1 VYSEIASNKRRSVIF
16 VVVFFVL
23 WLAIGAACGL
33 LFKAIYHPAVN
44 PEYPSAPATNY
55 GWTPVIVGI
64 AIGGALA
71 LGGIVYSLNAGA
83 GLVLRVSG
91 AVPAD
96 PAQYQQLHNLVEAL
110 AIGEGIPKPAVYVID
125 DPSPNAFATGVSPEK
140 AAITFT
146 TGLLA
151 IMNREE
157 LEGITSHEM
166 SHIKNHDIRLLLVVG
181 TMIGMAA
188 LLASI
193 LWRSAFFSGGGRGR
207 GNQLV
212 LVLFAAGALLAVV
225 GFIFGPLIRLGLS
238 RRRESLADVSG
249 VELTRNPAGLLSAL
263 KKLQQND
270 KPFKNMN
277 HSVAAMGRPKR
288 AVAGVPTQV
297 AEYEPIE
304 LPGSQPLARARS
316 LARSL
321 AFCSGAPA
329 VGHPAGAVTPSGG
342 SLGLVVLLELGKRLA
357 DGRRA
362 ARDCGC
368 DLGDGQSGSG
378 REDVQHGLIG
388 RLLGR
393 GHRFASLWRLARWAR
408 GR

>member
-16 VVVFFVL
+16 IVLFFVI

-33 LFKAIYHPAVN
+33 LFKTVYHPAVN
-44 PEYPSAPATNY
+44 NGYGYTEAAPTNY

-64 AIGGALA
+64 AVGAVLA
-71 LGGIVYSLNAGA
+71 VGGIVYSLNAGA

-96 PAQYQQLHNLVEAL
+96 PTEYQQLHNLVEAL

-151 IMNREE
+151 LMNREE
-157 LEGITSHEM
+157 LEGVAGHEM

-188 LLASI
+188 VLASI
-193 LWRSAFFSGGGRGR
+193 LWRSVFFARGGGRGA
-207 GNQLV
+207 GQLV
-212 LVLFAAGALLAVV
+212 LVIFAAGALLAVV
-225 GFIFGPLIRLGLS
+225 GFIFGPLMRLALS

-263 KKLQQND
+263 KKLAQND

-277 HSVAAMGRPKR
+277 HATAAMCIDDPLQHHEAWYHRLYDSHP
-288 AVAGVPTQV
+288 
-297 AEYEPIE
+297 PIE
-304 LPGSQPLARARS
+304 ERIAE
-316 LARSL
+316 
-321 AFCSGAPA
+321 
-329 VGHPAGAVTPSGG
+329 
-342 SLGLVVLLELGKRLA
+342 LEKIVS
-357 DGRRA
+357 
-362 ARDCGC
+362 
-368 DLGDGQSGSG
+368 GQS
-378 REDVQHGLIG
+378 V
-388 RLLGR
+388 
-393 GHRFASLWRLARWAR
+393 
-408 GR
+408 

>member
-1 VYSEIASNKRRSVIF
+1 MYSEIAANKRRSVL
-16 VVVFFVL
+16 VVVMFFVI
-23 WLAIGAACGL
+23 WLAIGAALGF
-33 LFKAIYHPAVN
+33 LFKAVAHPAVN
-44 PEYPSAPATNY
+44 PAIENAQQTNY
-55 GWTPVIVGI
+55 GWGPVIIGI
-64 AIGGALA
+64 AIGGVLA

-96 PAQYQQLHNLVEAL
+96 PTQFQQLHNLVEAL
-110 AIGEGIPKPAVYVID
+110 AIGEGIPKPTVYVID

-157 LEGITSHEM
+157 LEGVASHEM

-193 LWRSAFFSGGGRGR
+193 LWRSAFFAGGGRGGR
-207 GNQLV
+207 GNQIV
-212 LVLFAAGALLAVV
+212 IVIFAAGLLLAIV
-225 GFIFGPLIRLGLS
+225 GFVFGPLMRLALS

-249 VELTRNPAGLLSAL
+249 VELTRNPAGLLGAL

-277 HSVAAMGRPKR
+277 HSTAAMCIDDPLQHHE
-288 AVAGVPTQV
+288 AWYHHLYDTHP
-297 AEYEPIE
+297 PIE
-304 LPGSQPLARARS
+304 ERIAA
-316 LARSL
+316 
-321 AFCSGAPA
+321 
-329 VGHPAGAVTPSGG
+329 
-342 SLGLVVLLELGKRLA
+342 LEKIA
-357 DGRRA
+357 S
-362 ARDCGC
+362 
-368 DLGDGQSGSG
+368 GQS
-378 REDVQHGLIG
+378 V
-388 RLLGR
+388 
-393 GHRFASLWRLARWAR
+393 
-408 GR
+408 